1 MTNGTDILIIGAG
14 AAGMMAAIFAARA
27 GARVL
32 LAESNEK
39 MGKKLYITG
48 KGRCNL
54 TNAAEPDA
62 FMKNIV
68 RNPRF
73 MYAALNAFDNRA
85 LMDMIGAL
93 GVPLKV
99 ERGGRVFPVS
109 DHASDIT
116 RALEKEIRRLGV
128 ECRFGA
134 CVQSVDVEAGAV
146 TGVRFKE
153 GGRVA
158 ARRVIIATG
167 GLSYPSTG
175 STGDGLRIAEQT
187 GHRVTKPRCALAPIE
202 TVETWPRNLMG
213 LSLKNVVLSASQ
225 GKKKLFKEQG
235 ELLFTHFGLS
245 GPLALTLSS
254 LLPDPCQGVAL
265 AIDLKSALDE
275 STLDKRILRDYAA
288 MRGRTLRSAME
299 LLAPKSLAAQ
309 LIELLGFS
317 PKQQV
322 DTITQAQR
330 RQIVA
335 LIKHLPLTVKG
346 TRGFDEAIV
355 TRGGVDT
362 RDISPS
368 TMASRKVDGLYF
380 AGEVIDV
387 DALTGGFNLQ
397 LAFST
402 GALAGNSAAQSLS
415 GDL

>member
-1 MTNGTDILIIGAG
+1 
-14 AAGMMAAIFAARA
+14 MAAIFAARA

-134 CVQSVDVEAGAV
+134 CVQSVDVEAGVV

-167 GLSYPSTG
+167 GLSYPLTG

-335 LIKHLPLTVKG
+335 LIKRLPLTVKG

>member
-167 GLSYPSTG
+167 GLSYPLTG

-187 GHRVTKPRCALAPIE
+187 GHRVTKPRCALVPIE

-335 LIKHLPLTVKG
+335 LIKRLPLTVKG